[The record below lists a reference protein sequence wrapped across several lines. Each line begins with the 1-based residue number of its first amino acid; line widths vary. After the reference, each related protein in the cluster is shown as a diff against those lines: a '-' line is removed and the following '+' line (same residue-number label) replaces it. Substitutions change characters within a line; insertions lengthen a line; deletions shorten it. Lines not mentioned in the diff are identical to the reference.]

1 MFKSSVL
8 SLVRVLSQY
17 RHEIKVFLVCLII
30 VCGIAQ
36 VGYTLAATGTLIIRP
51 MI

>member
-1 MFKSSVL
+1 MIKSSVL
-8 SLVRVLSQY
+8 SVARVLSQY
-17 RHEIKVFLVCLII
+17 RHEITVYLVCCII

-36 VGYTLAATGTLIIRP
+36 IGYVLAATGTLIVRP